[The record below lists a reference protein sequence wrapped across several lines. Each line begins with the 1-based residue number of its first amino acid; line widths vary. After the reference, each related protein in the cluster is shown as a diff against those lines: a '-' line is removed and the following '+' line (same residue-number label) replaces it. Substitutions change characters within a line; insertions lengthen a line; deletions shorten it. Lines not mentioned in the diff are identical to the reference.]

1 MVSFMTPRSYMP
13 IKGVVGYANDTSLST
28 TSTLQWVVGRCA
40 QRTASRCGRA
50 HNLLHST
57 WRSTQA
63 IEDSPLIEGVASL
76 KRSV

>member
-28 TSTLQWVVGRCA
+28 TSTLQRVVGRCA
-40 QRTASRCGRA
+40 LRTASRCGRA
-50 HNLLHST
+50 HNLL
-57 WRSTQA
+57 RSTQA
-63 IEDSPLIEGVASL
+63 TEDSPLVEGVASL

>member
-28 TSTLQWVVGRCA
+28 TSTFQWVVGRCA

-50 HNLLHST
+50 HNLLRST
-57 WRSTQA
+57 WQHALRR
-63 IEDSPLIEGVASL
+63 PLLEGVASL